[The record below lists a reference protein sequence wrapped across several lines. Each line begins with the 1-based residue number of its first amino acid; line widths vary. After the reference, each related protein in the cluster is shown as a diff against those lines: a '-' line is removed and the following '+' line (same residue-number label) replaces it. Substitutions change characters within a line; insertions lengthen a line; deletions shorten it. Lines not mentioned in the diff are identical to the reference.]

1 MSQVQW
7 HQHWAAGEEVAGA
20 LPPMPLRMA
29 SPPVIE
35 AVAEVWLEGQLAEP
49 RGQVAS
55 SLAPEAAA
63 AVWPVEQLARP
74 PEWGA
79 LLPLRLA
86 DSQPAATLLAEVLLA
101 RWLAT

>member
-7 HQHWAAGEEVAGA
+7 HQNLAAGEQVAGA

-29 SPPVIE
+29 SPPVLE
-35 AVAEVWLEGQLAEP
+35 AAAEVWLEGQLAGP
-49 RGQVAS
+49 LGQVAS
-55 SLAPEAAA
+55 SLAPEVAA
-63 AVWPVEQLARP
+63 AVWPVEQLARL

-79 LLPLRLA
+79 LMPLRLA

-101 RWLAT
+101 RWMAT